1 MSEKTLSEEQKT
13 MDKVL
18 NITLYF
24 VHCRY
29 VLCSSNYCFFILYA
43 F

>member
-18 NITLYF
+18 NMTLYF
-24 VHCRY
+24 VHCTK
-29 VLCSSNYCFFILYA
+29 LF
-43 F
+43 